1 MAAVQFSG
9 GKLHGAAEAKAMMRH
24 ADADERL
31 KHEHSNKDID
41 KSKTELNTSLY
52 DLSYREMCDLYD
64 QRVQQYQNNA
74 TRKLRSNAVTL
85 VDAIVSVPADLDE
98 MLQDLWISDV
108 VDVINKHYK
117 ADVVLD
123 AKIHRDEIHDYID
136 PSTHKTVT
144 SRVHAHIF
152 IFPELDEKLN
162 CRSFTSRQNMTSLN
176 REIDKMTRN
185 LYNCKFLTGEQTV
198 DRDFLTVEQL
208 KRKSDNAAIMKQT
221 RKLKAAKRDVS
232 EELESIQ
239 KLLHDTELQL
249 DQALRQL
256 NQIKSEKREN
266 AAILKKQRHKVDQ
279 MRNAASEIKDEIRTL
294 QADRSSI
301 DKSELLRVSEAF
313 SDEFADFKRVLEIQ
327 DQFDATQQLTDDQYE
342 EYCSILA
349 KYNYSSAI
357 DLDDL
362 DRDTVYDEQF
372 VNNDT
377 GLEYDDDDLEL

>member
-9 GKLHGAAEAKAMMRH
+9 GKCHGAAEAKAMMRH

-64 QRVQQYQNNA
+64 QRMQQYQNNA

-85 VDAIVSVPADLDE
+85 VDAIVTVPRDLDE

-108 VDVINKHYK
+108 VQKINNHYK

-123 AKIHRDEIHDYID
+123 AKIHRDEIHDYVD
-136 PSTHKTVT
+136 PATHKTVQ

-152 IFPELDEKLN
+152 IFPEVSKRLN
-162 CRSFTSRQNMTSLN
+162 CRDFTNRQNMTSLN

-185 LYNCKFLTGEQTV
+185 LYNCRFLTGEQTV

-208 KRKSDNAAIMKQT
+208 KRKSDNAALVKQT
-221 RKLKAAKRDVS
+221 KKL
-232 EELESIQ
+232 
-239 KLLHDTELQL
+239 
-249 DQALRQL
+249 
-256 NQIKSEKREN
+256 KSEKREN
-266 AAILKKQRHKVDQ
+266 AAILKKQRHRVDQ

-294 QADRSSI
+294 QADRNSI
-301 DKSELLRVSEAF
+301 DKSELLRISEAF

-327 DQFDATQQLTDDQYE
+327 DQFDTTQQLTDDQYE

-357 DLDDL
+357 DLNDL
-362 DRDTVYDEQF
+362 ERDTVYDEHF
-372 VNNDT
+372 VDSST
-377 GLEYDDDDLEL
+377 GLEYDDEDLEL

>member
-9 GKLHGAAEAKAMMRH
+9 GKCHGAAEAKAMLRH

-52 DLSYREMCDLYD
+52 DLSYREMCDIYD

-85 VDAIVSVPADLDE
+85 VDAIVSVPRDLDDA
-98 MLQDLWISDV
+98 LTDAWISDV
-108 VDVINKHYK
+108 VQKINSHYK

-123 AKIHRDEIHDYID
+123 AKIHRDEIHDYVD
-136 PSTHKTVT
+136 PATHKTVK

-152 IFPELDEKLN
+152 MFPEICQRLN
-162 CRSFTSRQNMTSLN
+162 CRDFTNRQNMTSLN

-185 LYNCKFLTGEQTV
+185 LYNCKFLTAEQAV

-208 KRKSDNAAIMKQT
+208 KRKSDNAELERQSRQISSKLQDTHNKLFAAQKALKNANKQ
-221 RKLKAAKRDVS
+221 LADVS
-232 EELESIQ
+232 QQLQQQKAEIHENSI
-239 KLLHDTELQL
+239 T
-249 DQALRQL
+249 
-256 NQIKSEKREN
+256 
-266 AAILKKQRHKVDQ
+266 LKKQRHKLDS
-279 MRNAASEIKDEIRTL
+279 MRSAASDIKDEIKTL

-301 DKSELLRVSEAF
+301 DKSELLRISEAF
-313 SDEFADFKRVLEIQ
+313 SDEFAEFKRVLEIQ
-327 DQFDATQQLTDDQYE
+327 DQFDATQQITDDQYE
-342 EYCSILA
+342 EYCSILDRYGYKA
-349 KYNYSSAI
+349 AI
-357 DLDDL
+357 DRDAQ
-362 DRDTVYDEQF
+362 DRDTVYDDLY
-372 VNNDT
+372 VDDT

>member
-31 KHEHSNKDID
+31 KHKHSNKDID

-85 VDAIVSVPADLDE
+85 VDAIVTVPRDLDDA
-98 MLQDLWISDV
+98 LTDSWISDV
-108 VDVINKHYK
+108 VQKINSHYK

-123 AKIHRDEIHDYID
+123 AKIHRDEIHDYVD
-136 PSTHKTVT
+136 PATHKTVT
-144 SRVHAHIF
+144 SRTHAHIF
-152 IFPELDEKLN
+152 IFPEIDEKLN

-185 LYNCKFLTGEQTV
+185 LYSCKFLTGEQTA

-208 KRKSDNAAIMKQT
+208 KRKSDNAALMKQT
-221 RKLKAAKRDVS
+221 RKLKSAKRDAS

-239 KLLHDTELQL
+239 KLLHDAESQL

-266 AAILKKQRHKVDQ
+266 AAILKKQRHRVDQ
-279 MRNAASEIKDEIRTL
+279 MRSAASDIKDEIRTL
-294 QADRSSI
+294 QTDRNSI

-372 VNNDT
+372 VDNDT

>member
-9 GKLHGAAEAKAMMRH
+9 GKCHGAAEAKAMMRH

-64 QRVQQYQNNA
+64 QRMQQYQNNA

-85 VDAIVSVPADLDE
+85 VDAIVTVPRDLDE

-108 VDVINKHYK
+108 VQKINNHYK

-123 AKIHRDEIHDYID
+123 AKIHRDEIHDYVD
-136 PSTHKTVT
+136 PATHKTVQ

-152 IFPELDEKLN
+152 IFPEISKRLN
-162 CRSFTSRQNMTSLN
+162 CRDFTNRQNMTSLN

-185 LYNCKFLTGEQTV
+185 LYNCNFLTGEQTV
-198 DRDFLTVEQL
+198 DRNFLTVEQL
-208 KRKSDNAAIMKQT
+208 KRKSDNAALVKQT
-221 RKLKAAKRDVS
+221 KKLKSEKRDAS

-239 KLLHDTELQL
+239 KLLHDVELQL

-266 AAILKKQRHKVDQ
+266 AAILKKQRHRVDQ

-294 QADRSSI
+294 QADRNNI
-301 DKSELLRVSEAF
+301 DKSELLRISEAF

-342 EYCSILA
+342 EYCSILE

-362 DRDTVYDEQF
+362 DRDTVYDERF
-372 VNNDT
+372 VDDET

>member
-9 GKLHGAAEAKAMMRH
+9 GKCHNAAEAKAMMRH

-52 DLSYREMCDLYD
+52 DLSYTEMCEIYD

-85 VDAIVSVPADLDE
+85 VDAIVTVPRDMNE
-98 MLQDLWISDV
+98 ILQDLWISDV
-108 VDVINKHYK
+108 VDIINKHYK

-123 AKIHRDEIHDYID
+123 AKVHRDEIHDYID
-136 PSTHKTVT
+136 PSTHKTVQ

-152 IFPELDEKLN
+152 IFPEVDKKLN
-162 CRSFTSRQNMTSLN
+162 CRDFTNRQNMTSLN
-176 REIDKMTRN
+176 REIDKMTRDR
-185 LYNCKFLTGEQTV
+185 YYCKFLTGEQTV

-208 KRKSDNAAIMKQT
+208 KHKSDNAALMKQT
-221 RKLKAAKRDVS
+221 RKLKTAKRDAS

-239 KLLHDTELQL
+239 KLLHDAELQL

-256 NQIKSEKREN
+256 NQVKLEKREN
-266 AAILKKQRHKVDQ
+266 ADILKKQRHRIDQ
-279 MRNAASEIKDEIRTL
+279 MRNAASDIKDEIRTL
-294 QADRSSI
+294 QTDRNSI

-327 DQFDATQQLTDDQYE
+327 DQFDAMQQITDDQYE
-342 EYCSILA
+342 EYCSILDRYGYKA
-349 KYNYSSAI
+349 AI
-357 DLDDL
+357 DRDAQ
-362 DRDTVYDEQF
+362 DRDTVYDDLY
-372 VNNDT
+372 VDDNT
-377 GLEYDDDDLEL
+377 GLEYDDEDLEL

>member
-9 GKLHGAAEAKAMMRH
+9 GKCHGAAEAKAMMRH

-41 KSKTELNTSLY
+41 KTKTVLNTSLY
-52 DLSYREMCDLYD
+52 DLSYTEMCEIYD

-85 VDAIVSVPADLDE
+85 LDAIVTVPRGLDDA
-98 MLQDLWISDV
+98 LVDAWISDV
-108 VDVINKHYK
+108 VQKINNHYK

-136 PSTHKTVT
+136 PATHKAVT

-152 IFPELDEKLN
+152 MFPEVNKKLN
-162 CRSFTSRQNMTSLN
+162 CRDFTNRQNMTSIN

-185 LYNCKFLTGEQTV
+185 LYSCKFLTGEQTV

-208 KRKSDNAAIMKQT
+208 KRKSDNAALAKQT
-221 RKLKAAKRDVS
+221 RKLKSAKRDAS

-239 KLLHDTELQL
+239 KLLHDAELQL

-266 AAILKKQRHKVDQ
+266 AAILKKQRHRVDQ
-279 MRNAASEIKDEIRTL
+279 MRNAASDIKDEIRTL
-294 QADRSSI
+294 QADRNSI
-301 DKSELLRVSEAF
+301 DKSELLRISEAF

-357 DLDDL
+357 DLNDL
-362 DRDTVYDEQF
+362 ERDTVYDEHF
-372 VNNDT
+372 VDSST
-377 GLEYDDDDLEL
+377 GLEYDDEDLEL

>member
-52 DLSYREMCDLYD
+52 DLSYKEMCDLYD

-85 VDAIVSVPADLDE
+85 LDAIVSVPTDLDDA
-98 MLQDLWISDV
+98 LTDAWISDV
-108 VDVINKHYK
+108 VQKINNHYK

-152 IFPELDEKLN
+152 IFPEVSGRLN
-162 CRSFTSRQNMTSLN
+162 CRDFTNRKNMTSLN
-176 REIDKMTRN
+176 REIDKMTHN
-185 LYNCKFLTGEQTV
+185 LYNCRFLTGEQTV

-208 KRKSDNAAIMKQT
+208 KRKSDNAALMKQT
-221 RKLKAAKRDVS
+221 RKLKAAKRDAS

-239 KLLHDTELQL
+239 KLLHDVELQL
-249 DQALRQL
+249 NQALRQL
-256 NQIKSEKREN
+256 NQIKSENRTSDHTLN
-266 AAILKKQRHKVDQ
+266 LSWIGNRCRTVNRILKFDLCH
-279 MRNAASEIKDEIRTL
+279 TL
-294 QADRSSI
+294 QSRITQFLLIIKYHIREKDTTSLNIAFLGRTK
-301 DKSELLRVSEAF
+301 KSCQSLMVIVRLHNRLIKF
-313 SDEFADFKRVLEIQ
+313 LC
-327 DQFDATQQLTDDQYE
+327 QQTSHLP
-342 EYCSILA
+342 
-349 KYNYSSAI
+349 
-357 DLDDL
+357 
-362 DRDTVYDEQF
+362 F
-372 VNNDT
+372 
-377 GLEYDDDDLEL
+377 

>member
-1 MAAVQFSG
+1 MAAVQFAG
-9 GKLHGAAEAKAMMRH
+9 GKCHGSGEAKAMIRH
-24 ADADERL
+24 ADTDERL

-52 DLSYREMCDLYD
+52 DLSYTEMCEIYD
-64 QRVQQYQNNA
+64 QRVQQYQSNA
-74 TRKLRSNAVTL
+74 TRKLRSDAVTL
-85 VDAIVSVPADLDE
+85 LDAIVSVPAYLDDA
-98 MLQDLWISDV
+98 LIDLWISDV
-108 VDVINKHYK
+108 VQKINDHYK

-123 AKIHRDEIHDYID
+123 AKIHRDEIHDYVD
-136 PSTHKTVT
+136 PTTHKIVT

-152 IFPELDEKLN
+152 MFPEVNQRLN
-162 CRSFTSRQNMTSLN
+162 CRDFTNRKNMTSLN

-185 LYNCKFLTGEQTV
+185 LYNCRFLTGEQAV

-208 KRKSDNAAIMKQT
+208 KCKSNNAALMKQT
-221 RKLKAAKRDVS
+221 KKLKSEKRDVS

-239 KLLHDTELQL
+239 KLLHDAELQL

-266 AAILKKQRHKVDQ
+266 AAILKKQRHRINQ
-279 MRNAASEIKDEIRTL
+279 MCNAASDIKDEIRTL
-294 QADRSSI
+294 QADRNSI
-301 DKSELLRVSEAF
+301 DKSELLRISEAF

-342 EYCSILA
+342 EYCSILE

-362 DRDTVYDEQF
+362 DRDTVYDERF
-372 VNNDT
+372 VDDET
-377 GLEYDDDDLEL
+377 GLEYDDEDLEL

>member
-9 GKLHGAAEAKAMMRH
+9 GKCHGAAEAKAMMRH

-52 DLSYREMCDLYD
+52 DLSYKEMCDLYD
-64 QRVQQYQNNA
+64 QKVQQYQNNA

-85 VDAIVSVPADLDE
+85 VDAIVTVPRDLDE
-98 MLQDLWISDV
+98 MLQDLWVSDV
-108 VDVINKHYK
+108 VDIINKHYK

-123 AKIHRDEIHDYID
+123 AKMHRDEIHDYVD
-136 PSTHKTVT
+136 PDSHKTVT

-152 IFPELDEKLN
+152 MFPEVNQRLN
-162 CRSFTSRQNMTSLN
+162 CRDFTNRHNMTSLN
-176 REIDKMTRN
+176 REIDKMTRDR
-185 LYNCKFLTGEQTV
+185 YYCKFLTGEQTV

-208 KRKSDNAAIMKQT
+208 KRKSDNAALVKQT
-221 RKLKAAKRDVS
+221 RKLKAAKHDIS

-266 AAILKKQRHKVDQ
+266 AAILKKQRHRVDQ

-327 DQFDATQQLTDDQYE
+327 DQFDATQQLTDDQYK
-342 EYCSILA
+342 EYCSILE

-362 DRDTVYDEQF
+362 DRDTVYDERF
-372 VNNDT
+372 VDDET

>member
-1 MAAVQFSG
+1 MAAVQFAG
-9 GKLHGAAEAKAMMRH
+9 GKCHGASEAKAMMRH
-24 ADADERL
+24 ADMQERL
-31 KHEHSNKDID
+31 EHTHSNKDID

-52 DLSYREMCDLYD
+52 DLSYTEMCKIYD

-85 VDAIVSVPADLDE
+85 VDAIVTVPRDLDE

-108 VDVINKHYK
+108 VDIINKHYK

-123 AKIHRDEIHDYID
+123 AKIHRDEIHDYVD
-136 PSTHKTVT
+136 PDSHKTVQ

-152 IFPELDEKLN
+152 IFPEISKKLN
-162 CRSFTSRQNMTSLN
+162 CRDFTNRKNMISLN
-176 REIDKMTRN
+176 REIDKMTRDR
-185 LYNCKFLTGEQTV
+185 YYCKFLTGEQTV

-208 KRKSDNAAIMKQT
+208 KRKSDNAALVKQT
-221 RKLKAAKRDVS
+221 RKLKAAKHDIS

-266 AAILKKQRHKVDQ
+266 AVILKKQRHRVDQ

-301 DKSELLRVSEAF
+301 DKSELLRVSETF

-349 KYNYSSAI
+349 KYNYSPAF
-357 DLDDL
+357 DLNDL
-362 DRDTVYDEQF
+362 DRNTVYDERF
-372 VNNDT
+372 VDDET
-377 GLEYDDDDLEL
+377 GLEYDDEDIEL